1 MSDVGYRPTGGGA
14 RNNPTPSLKS
24 RFVLS
29 TRQNN
34 WDRFHPLWK
43 MAMLSLG
50 DQGSERAIAEDY
62 LSRLAPHDS
71 PWRSSREI
79 LAK

>member
-1 MSDVGYRPTGGGA
+1 MSDVGYKPTGGGA
-14 RNNPTPSLKS
+14 RNNPTPSVSESLCS
-24 RFVLS
+24 LD
-29 TRQNN
+29 RQNN
-34 WDRFHPLWK
+34 SCFDPLWK

-50 DQGSERAIAEDY
+50 DQGSERDLAEEY